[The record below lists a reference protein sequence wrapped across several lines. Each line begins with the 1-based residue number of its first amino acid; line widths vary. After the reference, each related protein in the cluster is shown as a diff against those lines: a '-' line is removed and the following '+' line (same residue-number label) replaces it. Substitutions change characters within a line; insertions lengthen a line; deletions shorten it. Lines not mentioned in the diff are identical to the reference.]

1 MINLRCL
8 GFMASNNLLMVN
20 FMLFFFFSAKTH
32 AYSGSS
38 LSSLEQFHRTVLEAV
53 SKAMVLYKVPE

>member
-20 FMLFFFFSAKTH
+20 FMLFFFFQQKHMYILALPL
-32 AYSGSS
+32 AVWNSS
-38 LSSLEQFHRTVLEAV
+38 TELS
-53 SKAMVLYKVPE
+53 

>member
-20 FMLFFFFSAKTH
+20 FMLFFFSAKTH
-32 AYSGSS
+32 VYSGSS
-38 LSSLEQFHRTVLEAV
+38 LSCLEQFHRTVLEAV